1 MLANQTP
8 TTAAPDRIVML
19 DNFDSFSYNLVDE
32 LRQLGYPL
40 VVYRNDIDAQQ
51 LIATMRDYS
60 GRQLLCL
67 SPGPGHPA
75 HSGNLLALIKAAQ
88 GHFPMLGIC
97 LGFQALIHAAG
108 GEVDRC
114 PDIVHGKKALIET
127 RHHCIFEQLDNPLT
141 VARYHSLC
149 GYKLP
154 DSIQVL
160 AATGAIPMAAEFP
173 EFQAIGFQF
182 HPESILT
189 SRGTQ
194 LLAQTVA
201 YLFQQYRFE
210 PHGS

>member
-1 MLANQTP
+1 MTVL
-8 TTAAPDRIVML
+8 PDRIVLL

-40 VVYRNDIDAQQ
+40 VIYRNNLPAEQIMAN
-51 LIATMRDYS
+51 ITDYS

-75 HSGNLLALIKAAQ
+75 QSGNLLALIEQARNVL
-88 GHFPMLGIC
+88 PMLGIC

-108 GEVDRC
+108 GDIDRC
-114 PDIVHGKKALIET
+114 HETVHGKKALIDT
-127 RHHCIFEQLDNPLT
+127 RPHEIFENLDNPLT

-149 GYKLP
+149 GYRLP
-154 DSIQVL
+154 DTIQVL
-160 AATGAIPMAAEFP
+160 ATTAAIPMAAEFQNY
-173 EFQAIGFQF
+173 QAVGFQF

-189 SRGTQ
+189 SHGSQ

-201 YLFQQYRFE
+201 YLFKQY
-210 PHGS
+210 GS

>member
-1 MLANQTP
+1 MTVNNTTP
-8 TTAAPDRIVML
+8 ARIVMI

-40 VVYRNDIDAQQ
+40 VIYRNNVDAQQ
-51 LIATMRDYS
+51 LLANMADYA
-60 GRQLLCL
+60 GPQLMCL

-75 HSGNLLALIKAAQ
+75 HSGNLLALIEGAK
-88 GHFPMLGIC
+88 GRFPMLGIC

-108 GEVDRC
+108 GDVDRC
-114 PDIVHGKKALIET
+114 HETVHGKKAQVIT
-127 RHHCIFEQLDNPLT
+127 QPHAMFANLDNPLT

-149 GYKLP
+149 GYRLP

-173 EFQAIGFQF
+173 SYQAIGFQF

-189 SRGTQ
+189 SHGSR
-194 LLAQTVA
+194 LLAQTVN
-201 YLFQQYRFE
+201 YLMQQY
-210 PHGS
+210 GS